1 MKRTDGGPAFP
12 ITFKDFRG
20 VECTVVGMSLWDH
33 YVGQALCGLMTCP
46 APEMDDPG
54 KQLAIAACV
63 AADEVLAER
72 ERRIAERRAAIRA
85 VPGQCPVC
93 REMQD
98 DLADHIQREHPGL
111 GGNRLIRSDHW

>member
-1 MKRTDGGPAFP
+1 VIGDLDGGPAFP
-12 ITFKDFRG
+12 CIAVYPRHRERFD
-20 VECTVVGMSLWDH
+20 GMSLWDY

-85 VPGQCPVC
+85 VPGECPVC
-93 REMQD
+93 RQMQD
-98 DLADHIQREHPGL
+98 DLTDHMRTEHPGWAEL
-111 GGNRLIRSDHW
+111 D